1 MKFAVPFALTGLA
14 LVAPLAALA
23 DPLPINTGIYLT
35 NDDLGRGGAAY
46 ASSNTITIYSGGGAT
61 ESDGGLGTYH
71 VTQTPTALG
80 ALSGTLATY
89 NDDGALGTNVGTAS
103 ATANL
108 ATKTVGGTVTGN
120 QRGETTSLL
129 NDVLTFHVAGG
140 GSAEVGF
147 GMELD
152 GTISSEGQKSI
163 QFVLDF
169 DFSNVYTSQY
179 VSSDGKLDP
188 VDVTSGG
195 AISDLVSSS
204 AGIGQFSATGDYL
217 VADGDS
223 RRLQFGLYLD
233 CSGSAVVCDFTNA
246 GHLSLDLPDGVTVTD
261 TAGVFSGGDVSAV
274 PEPANVALILAGLA
288 AMGGISVRR
297 RRLDVQL
304 TDAMS

>member
-1 MKFAVPFALTGLA
+1 MKLAVPFALTGLA
-14 LVAPLAALA
+14 LLAPLAALA
-23 DPLPINTGIYLT
+23 DPLPVNTGIYLFAS
-35 NDDLGRGGAAY
+35 DISRGQADY
-46 ASSNTITIYSGGGAT
+46 ASSNSITIYSAGGAT
-61 ESDGGLGTYH
+61 ESDNGLGTYH

-80 ALSGTLATY
+80 ALSGTLATT
-89 NDDGALGTNVGTAS
+89 NNDGALGSNVGTDT

-108 ATKTVGGTVTGN
+108 ATLTVGGTVMGN
-120 QRGETTSLL
+120 QRGDTNSLL

-152 GTISSEGQKSI
+152 GTISSDGQKSI

-188 VDVTSGG
+188 PNVSSGG
-195 AISDLVSSS
+195 AISNLESSS

-217 VADGDS
+217 VTDGDT

-233 CSGSAVVCDFTNA
+233 CWGTAVVCDFTNA
-246 GHLSLDLPDGVTVTD
+246 GKLTLDLPDGVTVTD
-261 TAGVFSGGDVSAV
+261 TAGVFGGGDVSAV
-274 PEPANVALILAGLA
+274 PEPTNVALILAGLA

-304 TDAMS
+304 TEAMS